1 MVQARRLKKSVEL
14 FPPSHTPSLLLPIL
28 ALMLVLGIS
37 FFLRQVEPSLG
48 VRALKLST
56 PDLSRPNVIL
66 ISMDTVRADH
76 LSIYGYVGNTTPRL
90 KELSQEASLYTNAI
104 APGDT
109 TISTMA
115 SVFTGLYARKHG
127 AHNDVPDYPW
137 GRPLADKFQTLS
149 EILSKKGYFTMSIV
163 ANYGYISHHFGL
175 DRGFQYHDQRAPVP
189 FLGGTK
195 FYSLRN
201 LIRNILTCFASPSDF
216 DQRYLRAQDINREVF
231 TLLQKVKE
239 KDIPFFL
246 FVNYMDAHDPYI
258 PPPPFDNL
266 FPGKNKHFDLDRY
279 HKLVTEVLKLE
290 RKVTGGE
297 YRHLV
302 SQYDGG
308 IAYIDFCIGK
318 LIARLKKL
326 GLYENC
332 LIIIM
337 SDHGEAFGERDL
349 INHGVSVYQD
359 QIHVPLIIKYPNIR
373 ENVVV
378 NETVSL
384 CDLMPTILDV
394 LGFEMPGKVD
404 GESILKLELSKSR
417 EVVSESFP
425 EGGMADMH
433 IKFRRIERALFS
445 GPLKFVNSTAGKR
458 EVYDLSRD
466 LNEKE
471 NLYNGKDSLS
481 KELEARL
488 NQWLKDTKEE
498 SSSTI
503 QLGKGAIDR
512 LKSLGYIK

>member
-1 MVQARRLKKSVEL
+1 
-14 FPPSHTPSLLLPIL
+14 
-28 ALMLVLGIS
+28 
-37 FFLRQVEPSLG
+37 
-48 VRALKLST
+48 
-56 PDLSRPNVIL
+56 
-66 ISMDTVRADH
+66 
-76 LSIYGYVGNTTPRL
+76 
-90 KELSQEASLYTNAI
+90 
-104 APGDT
+104 
-109 TISTMA
+109 
-115 SVFTGLYARKHG
+115 
-127 AHNDVPDYPW
+127 
-137 GRPLADKFQTLS
+137 
-149 EILSKKGYFTMSIV
+149 
-163 ANYGYISHHFGL
+163 
-175 DRGFQYHDQRAPVP
+175 
-189 FLGGTK
+189 
-195 FYSLRN
+195 
-201 LIRNILTCFASPSDF
+201 
-216 DQRYLRAQDINREVF
+216 
-231 TLLQKVKE
+231 
-239 KDIPFFL
+239 
-246 FVNYMDAHDPYI
+246 MDAHDPYI

-266 FPGKNKHFDLDRY
+266 FPGKSKNFDLDRY

-290 RKVTGGE
+290 RKVTGEE

-503 QLGKGAIDR
+503 QLGKGAIER